1 VQSATIFTG
10 KIIIYLLSIFIFR
23 CEEDFMG
30 ISADIPDEVSKE
42 RLAERGIKDPKSNN
56 NKGFWNNILQPFS
69 S

>member
-1 VQSATIFTG
+1 
-10 KIIIYLLSIFIFR
+10 
-23 CEEDFMG
+23 MG